1 MEETGREILL
11 HYAVAFDAGD
21 PGNGSLYL
29 CVNATEA
36 DSTVFEPAI
45 ARLRDAGLW
54 SQEDCSQIKDSQ
66 RAVYSEQL
74 RFIATEPVQIDGCSM
89 LLARFDHPKYP
100 SSAERFNAWVT
111 CLSAA

>member
-1 MEETGREILL
+1 MEETGKEILL
-11 HYAVAFDAGD
+11 HYAIAFDAGD

-29 CVNATEA
+29 CVNSTEA
-36 DSTVFEPAI
+36 TAVFEPAI
-45 ARLRDAGLW
+45 ARLRDAELW
-54 SQEDCSQIKDSQ
+54 SQEAYSQIKDSQ

-74 RFIATEPVQIDGCSM
+74 RFIASEPVQIEGCPL

-100 SSAERFNAWVT
+100 SSAERFDAWVT